1 MLTKSGLMVG
11 LGETMEEVV
20 QVLRDLRSVGCD
32 IVTIGQYIRPTA
44 RHLPVARYV
53 TPEEFAELEELAT
66 NLASNM
72 FSLDRSS
79 EVPTLPM
86 SLLKAQPFAPSEP
99 DLNAVLHFPL
109 VSQVSRTGD

>member
-1 MLTKSGLMVG
+1 
-11 LGETMEEVV
+11 
-20 QVLRDLRSVGCD
+20 
-32 IVTIGQYIRPTA
+32 
-44 RHLPVARYV
+44 
-53 TPEEFAELEELAT
+53 
-66 NLASNM
+66 M

-99 DLNAVLHFPL
+99 DLSAVLHFPL